1 MWYIS
6 LPCLLVEGCYTR
18 RREFL
23 GFLAGSLASLPLT
36 AAGAK
41 RVATVG
47 ILWHAGNEQE
57 EAPFLGELRQG
68 LRDQGYAEGRDI
80 TLINTFADEQ
90 YDRFTKNARDL
101 VEQKVDVIVAVT
113 RPAALAAQKA
123 TRSIPIVG
131 VVIPDPVGSG
141 LVTSLARP
149 GGNVTALGN
158 WAVDLAAKRVEL
170 LKEAVAGLTKV
181 ILFVNPGDPSLAR
194 IFVEESKAAADRLGL
209 PTQTLE
215 MTTVEELEAAF
226 AAIAQS
232 GTPGIIVNN
241 DAMLLTHSERIA
253 RLANA
258 RGIPTLGFLGI
269 MAKQGILLSY
279 GPDSLAIFRR
289 SATYVDKI
297 LKGARPADLP
307 VEQPTTYQ
315 LFINMNTA
323 KSIGIAIPATL
334 LSRADEVI
342 E

>member
-1 MWYIS
+1 M
-6 LPCLLVEGCYTR
+6 R

-23 GFLAGSLASLPLT
+23 GFVAGSVVSLPLT
-36 AAGAK
+36 AAAAK
-41 RVATVG
+41 RVPTVG
-47 ILWHAGNEQE
+47 VLWHAGNEQE

-80 TLINTFADEQ
+80 TLINTFAAEQ
-90 YDRFTKNARDL
+90 YDRFTKNAHDL
-101 VEQKVDVIVAVT
+101 VEQKVDMIVAVT

-141 LVTSLARP
+141 LVASLARP

-181 ILFVNPGDPSLAR
+181 VLFVNPGDPSLAR
-194 IFVEESKAAADRLGL
+194 KFVEESKAAADRLEL
-209 PTQTLE
+209 STQALE
-215 MTTVEELEAAF
+215 ITTAEEIEEAF
-226 AAIAQS
+226 AAITQS

-258 RGIPTLGFLGI
+258 RGIPTLGFLGV

-297 LKGARPADLP
+297 LKGARPAELP

-315 LFINMNTA
+315 LFINMKTA
-323 KSIGIAIPATL
+323 KSIGIAVPATL
-334 LSRADEVI
+334 LSRADDVI
-342 E
+342 D